1 MRPPRSIPSIDST
14 HTINIMTTNW
24 LNQLGDRNPQLLRE
38 LRARFQIRSVAVT
51 IGISL
56 IIQILIFIFFSSQ
69 LPTMADDSYC
79 LEGVRSCRQTDW
91 VSWWGDICKTLTYL
105 IPYLLCIPGVF
116 ALVTDISQETQRGT
130 LNFLRLSPRSSRNI
144 LLGKLLGVPVLGYF
158 SLLLTLPLHLFSA
171 LVGGIP
177 LAFLLSFYVA
187 LIAWTAVLFLAA
199 TFVGFST
206 RNNQASFAGNTQGL
220 AMVVLSTI
228 VILPAI
234 QFWNSVSIWRW
245 FRIKSVS
252 LDNAQWLVKWFT
264 MPINVGVILPHLF
277 LLVNLAIIGY
287 WLWRVLQRAF
297 QKPTATLLSKRQS
310 YAIVLY
316 SAIFMLGFFI
326 TGNQGRQNG
335 FAQIALL
342 ASSSIYATL
351 TLIFALSTPR
361 QMLFD
366 WLRNRQE
373 VALARRSEPHR
384 PSDPVADLKEWI
396 FGEKSPGITAIWI
409 NLLIIYGVISLL
421 LAGTMKGLNHSLV
434 GLFLTVTLV
443 ANYSLLVQL
452 MLLMETTKR
461 NVWAV
466 GSLVFAIVVPSICAV
481 LPGLN
486 ILMGYFT
493 PGLWVML
500 ASTNSRG
507 NYESPIGLAIFA
519 LMIHVLIL
527 VCQVSLFRR
536 RLHQMSRQVAPPI

>member
-1 MRPPRSIPSIDST
+1 
-14 HTINIMTTNW
+14 MTTNW

-38 LRARFQIRSVAVT
+38 LRARFQIRSVAAT
-51 IGISL
+51 IGITL
-56 IIQILIFIFFSSQ
+56 VAQILIPIFFTSL
-69 LPTMADDSYC
+69 LPYDRDTGYC
-79 LEGVRSCRQTDW
+79 LRAIKGVCQETDW
-91 VSWWGDICKTLTYL
+91 VRWWGDICKTLTYI

-144 LLGKLLGVPVLGYF
+144 LLGKILGVPILGYF

-177 LAFLLSFYVA
+177 LAFILSFYIA
-187 LIAWTAVLFLAA
+187 LIAWAAVLFLAA

-220 AMVVLSTI
+220 MMVVLSAI
-228 VILPAI
+228 GILPSV
-234 QFWNSVSIWRW
+234 QFWNSLTIWQW
-245 FRIKSVS
+245 FGIKALS
-252 LDNAQWLVKWFT
+252 LDNAPRLSWFAIA
-264 MPINVGVILPHLF
+264 INRGVLLPHIF
-277 LLVNLAIIGY
+277 LGVNLAIVGY
-287 WLWRVLQRAF
+287 WLWLVLQRAF

-310 YAIVLY
+310 YAIVFY
-316 SAIFMLGFFI
+316 SSVLMLGFFLP
-326 TGNQGRQNG
+326 GNAGNLGG
-335 FAQIALL
+335 FERISWL
-342 ASSSIYATL
+342 SSSFIYASL

-373 VALARRSEPHR
+373 AALERRSQPHLPDARRTH
-384 PSDPVADLKEWI
+384 LNEWI
-396 FGEKSPGITAIWI
+396 FGEKSPGVTAIWI
-409 NLLIIYGVISLL
+409 NLLIIYGVLSLL
-421 LAGTMKGLNHSLV
+421 LPGTLNDFSRTLV

-466 GSLVFAIVVPSICAV
+466 GSLVCAIVVPSICAV

-486 ILMGYFT
+486 ALMGYFT

-500 ASTNSRG
+500 GSNFKG
-507 NYESPIGLAIFA
+507 YYDSPIGVAIFA
-519 LMIHVLIL
+519 LMIQVLIL
-527 VCQVSLFRR
+527 FLQVSAFRR
-536 RLHQMSRQVAPPI
+536 RLHQMSRQVAPMVSS